1 MTGESTLIDA
11 SIFPRLVVREGSRV
25 VQEVE
30 LRGDLGIGRAE
41 DNDLQLLDP
50 KASRHHARLHREGDL
65 FVLTDLDSANGTRVN
80 GIEVTEPQPLE
91 HGDRITIGDAE
102 LTYHVPGRADQE
114 TVAMA
119 GVPPAVQVAA
129 AAEMMEVPPP
139 TQAPAKRPSP
149 QLIGGLVF
157 AAVAIVAILAA
168 IVFLPRLL
176 GPGTPA
182 PTETVTSPTAPVQT
196 EQPVASPEATVP
208 PSTPVSSVDPEEMQD
223 LLTQAEALTR
233 RSKFEE
239 AIAIYE
245 NLVSR
250 APNDARPEAGWA
262 CTLILDVEA
271 AEALSH
277 ALRAVELDPS
287 SAEANAVLGR
297 AYASMGDADQS
308 LTWAE
313 KAVELDPG
321 SAQAHSVLAEAYML
335 AGQTMDATDEADL
348 ALVQDINNADAHRIR
363 GWLYHIVDNDMGR
376 AASELQIAAGLQP
389 ELWLRRHDLGV
400 LLAEAEDYATS
411 IIAFQDALGIR
422 PKAIT
427 YTAIGEA
434 YYALDQYDQARASLL
449 QAVSLGAED
458 TQTLGLLAATYAQ
471 LGRCDEAETYYEQ
484 VLEADPS
491 QPMAKEA
498 EELCQSEQPS
508 PTPSATAAS
517 SPQPTSTPE
526 PEPTEEATTAPVSR
540 PSLRGRIAFP
550 LWNGETNKY
559 DTYVA
564 NVDGSG
570 RHLVAAEM
578 HQPAFRP
585 DGAWLAVNGE
595 RHEHMNLFVVRPDG
609 SGLKEIS
616 KYLEDEL
623 PAWSPDGKS
632 IVFSSKQHGDKQSR
646 VYIIDEVV
654 YEGGYKAAGRVLN
667 FGPTDV
673 RGEYPTWTDDGLIVY
688 SGCDTTVSPAPC
700 GLFSIRAA
708 PGVHPI
714 KQLTDNKEDTAPDAH
729 GDRVAFMS
737 NHAGNWEIYT
747 MKVDGSGLK
756 RLTNNSSID
765 GLPTWSPNG
774 RSIAFVSDQGGAW
787 GLWVMNAD
795 GSGRRKL
802 FAIGGGGLAY
812 DWQHERISWGP

>member
-1 MTGESTLIDA
+1 MTGDSTLIDA
-11 SIFPRLVVREGSRV
+11 SIFPRLVVREGGRV

-30 LRGDLGIGRAE
+30 LRGTLGIGRAE
-41 DNDLQLLDP
+41 DNDLQLMDP
-50 KASRHHARLHREGDL
+50 KASRHHARLHSEDDL
-65 FVLTDLDSANGTRVN
+65 FILTDLGSANGTRVN

-91 HGDRITIGDAE
+91 HGDRIGIGDTE
-102 LTYHVPGRADQE
+102 LTYHVPGRADQD

-129 AAEMMEVPPP
+129 ATEVIDAPPP
-139 TQAPAKRPSP
+139 TQAPARRLSP

-157 AAVAIVAILAA
+157 AAVAIVAIILAV
-168 IVFLPRLL
+168 IFLPRLL
-176 GPGTPA
+176 GPDAPA
-182 PTETVTSPTAPVQT
+182 PTETAIASTAPAQT

-208 PSTPVSSVDPEEMQD
+208 PSTAVSSVDAEEMQD

-250 APNDARPEAGWA
+250 APDDPRPETDWA
-262 CTLILDVEA
+262 CALILDDEA
-271 AEALSH
+271 AEALPH
-277 ALRAVELDPS
+277 AQRAVELDPAS
-287 SAEANAVLGR
+287 SDATSVLGR
-297 AYASMGDADQS
+297 AYAALDDEEQA
-308 LTWAE
+308 LTWAK

-321 SAQAHSVLAEAYML
+321 SARAHSVLAEAYLL
-335 AGQTMDATDEADL
+335 AGQVQEATDEADL

-400 LLAEAEDYATS
+400 LLADAEDYTTAL
-411 IIAFQDALGIR
+411 IAFQDALGIR

-434 YYALDQYDQARASLL
+434 YYALGQYDQARASLQ
-449 QAVSLGAED
+449 QAISLGAED

-471 LGRCDEAETYYEQ
+471 LDRCDEAETYYEQ
-484 VLEADPS
+484 VLEVDPS
-491 QPMAKEA
+491 QPMANEA
-498 EELCQSEQPS
+498 EDLCQGERPS
-508 PTPSATAAS
+508 PTPSATTAS
-517 SPQPTSTPE
+517 VAEDTATPE
-526 PEPTEEATTAPVSR
+526 PEATEEATAAPAPAARLS
-540 PSLRGRIAFP
+540 GRIAFP
-550 LWNGETNKY
+550 VWNGETNKY
-559 DTYVA
+559 DTYVT

-570 RHLVAAEM
+570 RHLVTSEM

-654 YEGGYKAAGRVLN
+654 YEGGYKAAGRALN

-673 RGEYPTWTDDGLIVY
+673 RGEYPTWTDGGLIVY

-700 GLFSIRAA
+700 GLFSIPAA
-708 PGVHPI
+708 PGVHPF

-747 MKVDGSGLK
+747 MNVDGSGLR